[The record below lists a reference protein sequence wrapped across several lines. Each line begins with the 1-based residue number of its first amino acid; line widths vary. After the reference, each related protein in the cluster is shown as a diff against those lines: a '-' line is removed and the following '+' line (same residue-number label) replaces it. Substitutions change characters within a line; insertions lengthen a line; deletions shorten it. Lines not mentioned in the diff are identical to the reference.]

1 MIFQFL
7 ADRRGLSH
15 FLRSNH
21 SSVAEMATRSR
32 RASRSATSERMHS
45 VDYMFSAS
53 QRLDHLQD
61 MEHKRV
67 IDNFVV
73 RNKFS
78 NQRKTFG
85 FSRIIFL
92 KLVIDLIP

>member
-1 MIFQFL
+1 MFLFDNLQFL

-21 SSVAEMATRSR
+21 SSAAEMASRSR
-32 RASRSATSERMHS
+32 RASRSATTDRMHS
-45 VDYMFSAS
+45 IEHIYSTS
-53 QRLDHLQD
+53 QRHDHLED

-73 RNKFS
+73 RNKIFQKS
-78 NQRKTFG
+78 NPVQT
-85 FSRIIFL
+85 SIF
-92 KLVIDLIP
+92 